1 MAADNQRPDSPLAIV
16 EPSSP
21 LLRKDDDDHGFPS
34 RTSWR
39 DFLLS
44 DIDSDYATGPL
55 AVFCFMTGFIDA
67 ISFTAVFVWC
77 AFQTGNFAQL
87 ALALAR
93 LTSTR
98 ELAFSIAD
106 RQALTSLVA
115 FNIGAFAGRVGD
127 RVGPQTR
134 AWLIS
139 GTAAQAALTLAAGIC
154 IQESG
159 QGSVAL
165 VRGEPTWTNALSSLG
180 LALMA
185 ASLGLQGIMG
195 KRLNTQFSTTVV
207 LTAVW
212 VELVADPQLFVR
224 RRVTSR
230 DHKLLALVALFA
242 GAVLARL
249 LLGWFG
255 AAATLGVGA
264 GIRIFVAGSWCFVRS
279 KGDGYTRLWDREPL
293 QDASETDLIAPAP
306 AAEVPIPSYGAVSN
320 SSATLADNAR
330 WW

>member
-1 MAADNQRPDSPLAIV
+1 MASEYPNVLAV

-21 LLRKDDDDHGFPS
+21 LLRKDDNDSGFPS

-44 DIDSDYATGPL
+44 DVDSDHATGPL

-77 AFQTGNFAQL
+77 GFQTGNFAQL
-87 ALALAR
+87 ALAVAR
-93 LTSTR
+93 CASTR
-98 ELAFSIAD
+98 EIVFSIAD
-106 RQALTSLVA
+106 QQALLSLIA
-115 FNIGAFAGRVGD
+115 FNIGAFSGRIGD
-127 RVGPQTR
+127 RIGAQTR

-139 GTAAQAALTLAAGIC
+139 GTAAQAALTIVAGIC
-154 IQESG
+154 IQQSG
-159 QGSVAL
+159 QGSIAI
-165 VRGEPTWTNALSSLG
+165 VRGEPTWTNTLSSLG

-212 VELVADPQLFVR
+212 VELVSDPHLFVR
-224 RRVTSR
+224 RKVTSR
-230 DHKLLALVALFA
+230 DHKVLALVALFA

-249 LLGWFG
+249 LLRVFG

-264 GIRIFVAGSWCFVRS
+264 GIRIFVAGAWCFVRS
-279 KGDGYTRLWDREPL
+279 KGDGYTRLWDREPP

-306 AAEVPIPSYGAVSN
+306 AAEVPSYGAVSN
-320 SSATLADNAR
+320 TSPKLVDNAR